1 MQKTFSSL
9 KNKIVKRN
17 TLNDEN
23 LKDYKST
30 NINILLNRVR
40 VNKKKEFQKKILFTT
55 ATSLGAVLFGILI
68 FWKFKKDNIY
78 SSNHSTILLH
88 LMVRPK

>member
-1 MQKTFSSL
+1 MQNSFTSL
-9 KNKIVKRN
+9 RNKIVKRY

-40 VNKKKEFQKKILFTT
+40 VNKKKEFQKKILFTA
-55 ATSLGAVLFGILI
+55 ATSLSFVLFGVLI
-68 FWKFKKDNIY
+68 F
-78 SSNHSTILLH
+78 
-88 LMVRPK
+88 

>member
-9 KNKIVKRN
+9 RNKIVKRY

-40 VNKKKEFQKKILFTT
+40 INKKKEFQKKILFTV
-55 ATSLGAVLFGILI
+55 ATSLVTVLFAFII
-68 FWKFKKDNIY
+68 F
-78 SSNHSTILLH
+78 
-88 LMVRPK
+88 

>member
-9 KNKIVKRN
+9 KNKIVKRY
-17 TLNDEN
+17 TLNNEN

-40 VNKKKEFQKKILFTT
+40 VNKQKEFQKKILIT
-55 ATSLGAVLFGILI
+55 LGVLILLVLFSLI
-68 FWKFKKDNIY
+68 VY
-78 SSNHSTILLH
+78 
-88 LMVRPK
+88 